1 MNRPAGSSRSL
12 LSNPGF
18 RRVWLAG
25 ALTGMVRWLDMLV
38 LSLYARDLTEA
49 AGFVALAF
57 LIRMLPRLLFGM
69 FVGALADRFDRRR
82 IWIAS
87 LLILSVMYF
96 GLTALVALT
105 DIKFWQLLVFV
116 FFTGI
121 IWSVE
126 FPTRRTMIAD
136 VVQPDQVGRAV
147 GLDWSTDSVVRIPG
161 PLIGAGLLQE
171 LGAEWA
177 YLFTA
182 VVFIVVAG
190 IASTMTYRAP
200 LRSASDAQG
209 WGEVARQTM
218 TDVAAGLRYIRG
230 SNLFVGTLLVT
241 LAFNLLFPAYAAALP
256 DIGQELL
263 EVSKFRIG
271 VLEALVGLGSF
282 VSALVI
288 AGWSSWGQSGR
299 IYYAGTAWFIL
310 CVAGMVLSPIYEISA
325 IIAFSMG
332 FGFSAFAIM
341 QTAILVT
348 RTPPEMR
355 GRVVGVLS
363 MVIGIGPLTGL
374 QVFLLFDWF
383 GIQGGVIA
391 VAIEASVLLLLT
403 AVFWPVVLR
412 RLPGSDPRVAATF
425 APQRGR

>member
-1 MNRPAGSSRSL
+1 
-12 LSNPGF
+12 
-18 RRVWLAG
+18 
-25 ALTGMVRWLDMLV
+25 MVRWLDMLV

-87 LLILSVMYF
+87 LIILSIMYF

-105 DIKFWQLLVFV
+105 EIEFWQLLIFV
-116 FFTGI
+116 FFAGI

-126 FPTRRTMIAD
+126 FPTRRAMIAD
-136 VVQPDQVGRAV
+136 VVQPHQVGRAV

-182 VVFIVVAG
+182 LAFIVSAL
-190 IASTMTYRAP
+190 IASTLSYQRPTHSGA
-200 LRSASDAQG
+200 AAQG
-209 WGEVARQTM
+209 WGEVARETM
-218 TDVAAGLRYIRG
+218 VDIAAGLRYIRG
-230 SNLFVGTLLVT
+230 SNLLVGTLLVT

-263 EVSKFRIG
+263 RVSKFEIG

-282 VSALVI
+282 VSALAV

-299 IYYAGTAWFIL
+299 IYYVGTAWFIL
-310 CVAGMVLSPIYEISA
+310 CVAGMALSPIYELSA
-325 IIAFSMG
+325 IVAFCMG

-348 RTPPEMR
+348 RTPAEMR
-355 GRVVGVLS
+355 GRVMGVLS
-363 MVIGIGPLTGL
+363 VVIGIGPVTGL

-383 GIQGGVIA
+383 GIQGGLIA
-391 VAIEASVLLLLT
+391 VVIQAAALMLVT
-403 AVFWPVVLR
+403 AVFWPVVIR
-412 RLPGSDPRVAATF
+412 RLVGSDPRVAATF